1 MTAHDTIFAVTLSL
15 ILAMSST
22 ADAQRVPPSGIVDD
36 KIEPA
41 VKRHVAKTLTFR
53 HQIHQNPELGNRE
66 YETAKLVESHLR
78 AVPSTN
84 SSCVRLASCLQP
96 GCLGRLHVGR
106 FEDRRRLY
114 SGV

>member
-1 MTAHDTIFAVTLSL
+1 M
-15 ILAMSST
+15 
-22 ADAQRVPPSGIVDD
+22 
-36 KIEPA
+36 
-41 VKRHVAKTLTFR
+41 
-53 HQIHQNPELGNRE
+53 
-66 YETAKLVESHLR
+66 LVLVGPGVSANAIAINKDVGVHTKMP
-78 AVPSTN
+78 VPSIN